1 MFKIIEKTI
10 LIQTQKDLDNN
21 DLLYKYQSGFS
32 ANVSTD
38 SSLVQFRGFIL
49 RGMGMT
55 MRGMDMRGLKEWS

>member
-10 LIQTQKDLDNN
+10 LIQTQEDLDNN

-32 ANVSTD
+32 ANFSTD

-55 MRGMDMRGLKEWS
+55 MRGMDMSGLKEWS